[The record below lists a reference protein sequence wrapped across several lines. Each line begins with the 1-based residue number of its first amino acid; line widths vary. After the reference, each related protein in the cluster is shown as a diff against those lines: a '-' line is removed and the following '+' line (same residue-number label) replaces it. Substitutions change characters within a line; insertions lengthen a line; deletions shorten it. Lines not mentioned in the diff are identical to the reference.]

1 MTPNFKELNA
11 GKRCATLMDTFH
23 DLERVHD
30 HLIDNLN
37 LEILELEIWS
47 KLYGRRNQR
56 TSEWQCVALIG
67 VIQLFSC
74 SGKISIMNHLKLVQS
89 VDRIIF
95 NQL

>member
-47 KLYGRRNQR
+47 KLYGRRIP
-56 TSEWQCVALIG
+56 TVGI
-67 VIQLFSC
+67 
-74 SGKISIMNHLKLVQS
+74 SGRVSGNVLT
-89 VDRIIF
+89 
-95 NQL
+95 

>member
-1 MTPNFKELNA
+1 
-11 GKRCATLMDTFH
+11 MDTFH

-37 LEILELEIWS
+37 LTILELEIWTIFQAQEYIIWS
-47 KLYGRRNQR
+47 KLNGRRNQR

-74 SGKISIMNHLKLVQS
+74 SRKISIMNHLKLVQS